1 MKLEK
6 NSKIYVAG
14 HKGLVGS
21 AIINLLKKKKFNN
34 IISANK
40 SDLDLRNQNAVNL
53 FLKNKNPK
61 VIIIAAAKVGGIMA
75 NHQNQAEFIYDN
87 LMIQT
92 NLINSAKE
100 NKIKNLLFLGSSCI
114 YPKYSNQPIKE
125 KYLLSGKLEESNMA
139 YAVAKISGIQM
150 CASYNFQYGTN
161 YKCLMPSNAYGEND
175 NYNLKSSHFYPA
187 IIRRLYEARKYN
199 KKKIMLFGTGT
210 PKRELIYVDDLAN
223 ACLFFLTK
231 KTNET
236 LINIGTGKDNSIS
249 YYANFLKKIIY
260 PNCKVIFNSKYPNG
274 TPRKLLDTKL
284 AQKLGW
290 TSQIS
295 LEEGTKKTIAH
306 FYKNYYEKL

>member
-40 SDLDLRNQNAVNL
+40 SDLDLRNQNAVSL
-53 FLKNKNPK
+53 FVKNKNPK
-61 VIIIAAAKVGGIMA
+61 VIIIAAAKVGGIIA
-75 NHQNQAEFIYDN
+75 NYQNQAEFIYDN

-92 NLINSAKE
+92 NLINAAKE
-100 NKIKNLLFLGSSCI
+100 NNIKNLLFLGSSCI
-114 YPKYSNQPIKE
+114 YPKYANQPIKE
-125 KYLLSGKLEESNMA
+125 KYLLSGKLEQSNMA
-139 YAVAKISGIQM
+139 YALAKITGIQM
-150 CASYNFQYGTN
+150 CASYNFQYATN
-161 YKCLMPSNAYGEND
+161 YKCLMPTNTYGEND
-175 NYNLKSSHFYPA
+175 NYDLKLSHFYPA
-187 IIRRLYEARKYN
+187 MIRKFFQARKYN

-210 PKRELIYVDDLAN
+210 PKRELIYVNDLAD

-236 LINIGTGKDNSIS
+236 LINIGTGKDHTIIH
-249 YYANFLKKIIY
+249 YANFLKKKIY
-260 PNCKVIFNSKYPNG
+260 PNCKIIFNSKYPNG

-284 AQKLGW
+284 AKKYGW
-290 TSQIS
+290 KSKTS
-295 LEEGTKKTIAH
+295 LEEGTNRTIAH
-306 FYKNYYEKL
+306 FYKNFYEKL